1 MRPQVVTT
9 ISSSWG
15 WSWALRK
22 GCRKSLP
29 VSVVLNSLLV
39 YSPLKRGAAFWQGKH
54 AVLIWRQQQINLKKK
69 KPSGVTS
76 RRAARKVE
84 KKINKHPLSSGSCR
98 FPCALEGLLQSPTA
112 EAWVRATLKM
122 RASWALSRGW
132 PHDIHFSL
140 IISAIGADSCCAPK
154 PHKVPC

>member
-84 KKINKHPLSSGSCR
+84 KKINKHPLSSGSCQ